1 MKKEDFIYGGVLGDG
16 ACFFHSI
23 AYIQLMEKN
32 KINDISIIYK
42 IAIDY
47 ANKGNALSKKLR
59 RDCVNW
65 LEQNLDYTISQIGR
79 TIRQEIQ
86 EEVDNCIAT
95 HGCKK
100 YKTIHEYLTYMK
112 KT

>member
-65 LEQNLDYTISQIGR
+65 LEQNLDYTIPQIGR

-95 HGCKK
+95 DGCKK